1 MSIIGD
7 AKDIAILIKK
17 IGDIELYQKILDL
30 QSSIMELSEKNGT
43 QKEEIKHLNELM
55 KITNKMT
62 FRDQL
67 YYMDGDSEPFCPRCW
82 DSEKK
87 AIHLH
92 RNSKG
97 SYRCKNCDN
106 NYLTDEFREK
116 PIKNI
121 TFTR

>member
-1 MSIIGD
+1 MSIISD
-7 AKDIAILIKK
+7 VKDLAGLIKQ

-30 QSSIMELSEKNGT
+30 QSSIFELSDENMGLKEKI
-43 QKEEIKHLNELM
+43 KSLEELQSISE
-55 KITNKMT
+55 KMT

-67 YYMDGDSEPFCPRCW
+67 YYMNGDSEPFCPRCW

-87 AIHLH
+87 SIHLH

-106 NYLTDEFREK
+106 NYLTNEFRER

-121 TFTR
+121 TLTR

>member
-1 MSIIGD
+1 MSIVSEV
-7 AKDIAILIKK
+7 KDLAGLIQK
-17 IGDIELYQKILDL
+17 IGDIELYKKILDL
-30 QSSIMELSEKNGT
+30 QLSISELSDKMVE
-43 QKEEIKHLNELM
+43 QKEEIKRLNDIQD
-55 KITNKMT
+55 ITKKMT
-62 FRDQL
+62 FREQL

-82 DSEKK
+82 ESGKK

-106 NYLTDEFREK
+106 NYLTDEFRER